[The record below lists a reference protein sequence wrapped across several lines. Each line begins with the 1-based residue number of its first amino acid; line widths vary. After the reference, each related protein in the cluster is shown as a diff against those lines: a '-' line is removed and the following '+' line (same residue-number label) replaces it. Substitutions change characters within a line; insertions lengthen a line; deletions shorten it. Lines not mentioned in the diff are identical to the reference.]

1 MEIDYSGYFR
11 IDASHWSF
19 FQSKLLTRKIK
30 KDAFFISMGEIC
42 EHIGFIKNGTLRTFY
57 IDNNGN
63 DVSFIFHLE
72 NNFFTDYE
80 SFLTATP
87 SKLFIQAVE
96 DTEVLVIHKKDLLD
110 LYAAD
115 VYWQIYGRNMAEG
128 IYLSAKKRV
137 EDLLFLTHEER
148 YVRLIKDQPMIFNRI
163 PQKQIASYL
172 GIKPQSL
179 SRIRKRLAQQ

>member
-1 MEIDYSGYFR
+1 MEIDYSVYFR
-11 IDASHWSF
+11 MDSLHWNF
-19 FQSKLLTRKIK
+19 FQSKLTSRKIK
-30 KDAFFISMGEIC
+30 KDDFFISMGDIC
-42 EHIGFIKNGTLRTFY
+42 EYIGFITNGALRTFY

-63 DVSFIFHLE
+63 DISFIFHLE

-80 SFLTATP
+80 SFLTTAP
-87 SKLFIQAVE
+87 SKLFIQAIE

-110 LYAAD
+110 LYATD
-115 VYWQIYGRNMAEG
+115 VYWQVYGRNMAES

-148 YVRLIKDQPMIFNRI
+148 YLRLIKDQPMIFNRV

-179 SRIRKRLAQQ
+179 SRIRKRLTLQ